1 MDSQFVAQPEN
12 SRTEY
17 RNAVVRREVVTA
29 RATRSAQAGRTERG
43 VICHSAELRAVL
55 DQAYLVAPTNATV
68 LMLGETGVGKEV
80 IAETIHRASP
90 RGSRPM
96 IRVNCG
102 AIPATLIEGELFGHE
117 RGAFTDAVARR
128 IGSFEAAHGS
138 TLFLDEVGELP
149 LDMQVK
155 LLRALQE
162 RTIDRLG
169 GRHPIK
175 VDVRVIAATNRDLKD
190 AVARHAFRED
200 LFYRLNVF
208 PITIP
213 PLRQRIGDI
222 PALAWAFID
231 ELAPKL
237 GRKIDAISRESLD
250 ELQRHDWPGNVR
262 ELRNVIER
270 ALIIADSPVLRP
282 TIDEDHPSM
291 ALLSSVRTSRVAS
304 SAADGDSQRLDALQ
318 SDHIRAVLES
328 CGWRIRGEA
337 GAARRLGL
345 KPTTLESR
353 MAKLGI
359 LRQSEVS
366 PRTSDLVRRVN
377 AYAARS
383 FRGLRV

>member
-1 MDSQFVAQPEN
+1 MDSQFVADQQD
-12 SRTEY
+12 SRAEY
-17 RNAVVRREVVTA
+17 GNAAVRREVV
-29 RATRSAQAGRTERG
+29 AGRTDGRI
-43 VICHSAELRAVL
+43 VYHSAGLRAAL

-80 IAETIHRASP
+80 LAEAIHRASP

-96 IRVNCG
+96 VRINCG

-149 LDMQVK
+149 LEMQVK

-162 RTIDRLG
+162 RTIERLG
-169 GRHPIK
+169 GRQSIK
-175 VDVRVIAATNRDLKD
+175 VDVRIIAATNRDLKD
-190 AVARHAFRED
+190 AVARHEFRED

-213 PLRQRIGDI
+213 PLRQRTDDI

-231 ELAPKL
+231 ELAPRL
-237 GRKIDAISRESLD
+237 GRRIDAIARESLD

-270 ALIIADSPVLRP
+270 ALIIADGPLLKP
-282 TIDEDHPSM
+282 TVDEDGPGVTFMHSGG
-291 ALLSSVRTSRVAS
+291 VSRARRVPGS
-304 SAADGDSQRLDALQ
+304 DDPQRLDELQ

-353 MAKLGI
+353 MTKLGI
-359 LRQSEVS
+359 LRSGEAS
-366 PRTSDLVRRVN
+366 SATSDLVRRVN
-377 AYAARS
+377 AYATRS
-383 FRGLRV
+383 FGRY